1 MEQIAWVL
9 SDIIEKELE
18 IDYFKMDVTLFIEI
32 STSYKIVIKY

>member
-9 SDIIEKELE
+9 SDIIEKEE

-32 STSYKIVIKY
+32 STLYKIVIKY